1 MRRKTGR
8 VNSLPNAFFLKE
20 TTSSRCWTEK
30 NFRAGRA
37 RVWMF
42 LGVLSID
49 QLVSYKMYIRTG
61 SMRVKNLP
69 EMFQKTNLI
78 LDSEVIA

>member
-1 MRRKTGR
+1 MRRETGE
-8 VNSLPNAFFLKE
+8 VHFLPNAFSVE
-20 TTSSRCWTEK
+20 TTSSRYWIEK

-49 QLVSYKMYIRTG
+49 QLVSYKIYFRFGSIR
-61 SMRVKNLP
+61 VQNLP